1 MQLPIHWVMS
11 NSHLPPQAQG
21 WRSRCPSPGEGR
33 GGPPSHPP
41 VGQGTQ
47 PGPLPGAPCLVGPA
61 SPPGA
66 AWFAGIPNFAAS
78 CPLPLSTLPA
88 RPCGQ
93 EDYFNEGRVLG
104 KSAMRKGRRL
114 LALPSTGA
122 LATCPSTLLL
132 MDMDFVCPA

>member
-1 MQLPIHWVMS
+1 MG
-11 NSHLPPQAQG
+11 AC
-21 WRSRCPSPGEGR
+21 RR
-33 GGPPSHPP
+33 GGPDA
-41 VGQGTQ
+41 VEGQSRLPRGGAILAEPGNKCLSWRDFPGQ
-47 PGPLPGAPCLVGPA
+47 PRSCGPLPGAPCLVGPA